1 MKNQKIIAAL
11 LLALTLGACANTSQ
25 NTYNA
30 AEVGKATTVTFGT
43 ILGARQVDIKGENTG
58 LGAIGGAA
66 VGAGV
71 GTEFG
76 QGTGNAWATGLGA
89 VAGLAAGALA
99 EQELAD
105 RKGIEYTLTLESGET
120 LTIVQEQAPTD
131 RVFSAGERVM
141 VQSNCPAMTEK
152 ARNDMETTWLAR
164 CDGYQRILP
173 ASHLPDTIKRP
184 KGVKVV
190 D

>member
-1 MKNQKIIAAL
+1 MKNQSLLAVA

-43 ILGARQVDIKGENTG
+43 VLGARQVDIKGDNTG
-58 LGAIGGAA
+58 VGAIGGAA

-71 GTEFG
+71 GSEFG
-76 QGTGNAWATGLGA
+76 SGTGNAWATGLGA

-99 EQELAD
+99 EQEIAN
-105 RKGIEYTLTLESGET
+105 RQGIEYTLTLESGET
-120 LTIVQEQAPTD
+120 LTIVQEMQTGERILAT
-131 RVFSAGERVM
+131 GERVM
-141 VQSNCPAMTEK
+141 VQDYGK
-152 ARNDMETTWLAR
+152 
-164 CDGYQRILP
+164 YQRVLA
-173 ASHLPDTIKRP
+173 ASHLPETIKRP